1 MAKQVSK
8 RRLPASPFKSPAV
21 SAGDAASSVL
31 QDLFSSRGFGTH
43 QIVSNWQA
51 IVGDE
56 LAEMTAP
63 EKLSWTN
70 PPPGSHG
77 GENGQTAILHLRVEG
92 PVALEIQHMAG
103 QIIERINNYLGAP
116 LVQSLR
122 ILQAPLTR
130 MPSPIRARAAH
141 LPAKQERASD
151 EDSEQDDPLEA
162 ALARLEA
169 AIDET

>member
-31 QDLFSSRGFGTH
+31 QDIFSSRGFGTH

-70 PPPGSHG
+70 PPPGSHM

-122 ILQAPLTR
+122 ILQAPL
-130 MPSPIRARAAH
+130 ARTPAPKRVSSVH
-141 LPAKQERASD
+141 IPAKPENSAT
-151 EDSEQDDPLEA
+151 EASEQDDPLDA
-162 ALARLEA
+162 ALARLGA
-169 AIDET
+169 AIGET

>member
-31 QDLFSSRGFGTH
+31 QDVFSSRGFGTH

-70 PPPGSHG
+70 PPPGHH

-103 QIIERINNYLGAP
+103 QIIERINIYLGAP
-116 LVQSLR
+116 LIQSLR
-122 ILQAPLTR
+122 ILQAPLARTAA
-130 MPSPIRARAAH
+130 PIRKHAEPI
-141 LPAKQERASD
+141 PAKQESCSD
-151 EDSEQDDPLEA
+151 EDSEQDDPLDA

-169 AIDET
+169 AIGEK